1 MGRITKKISSSTA
14 AWVALL
20 LLILFVSGL
29 TIGCSRGARHR
40 VLSFFFDD
48 VPPLDQTED
57 SSAADSLKLAALSER
72 IHPDSAAVVQPTWSF
87 HPTSEKRECTSC
99 HDREQSFRLFDEPKN
114 LCVSCH
120 DQADAI
126 VVHAPVEAGACV
138 DCHNPHGSKNP
149 RMLVEIDEAL
159 CFQCHNKEE
168 VKPAEAVSL
177 HTPVEAG
184 NCLDCHNPH
193 GTKNPSMLVEA
204 PETLCFEC
212 HDVEH
217 IKPSSNMYIHAPVEA
232 DACLDCHDP
241 HGTQNP
247 RMLVEAGQDLC
258 FQCHDQEDIKSSE
271 SHEGIEDMVCYEC
284 HDPHNADNEY
294 FIR

>member
-72 IHPDSAAVVQPTWSF
+72 IHPDSAPLVQPTWSF

-99 HDREQSFRLFDEPKN
+99 HDREQSFRLIDEPET
-114 LCVSCH
+114 LCLTCH
-120 DQADAI
+120 GQADAD
-126 VVHAPVEAGACV
+126 VVHAPVEAGDCIA
-138 DCHNPHGSKNP
+138 CHNPHGTKNP
-149 RMLVEIDEAL
+149 YMLVALEDAL
-159 CFQCHNKEE
+159 CFQCHDQEE
-168 VKPAEAVSL
+168 VKPDTKYL
-177 HTPVEAG
+177 HAPVEAG
-184 NCLDCHNPH
+184 NCLDCHDPH
-193 GTKNPSMLVEA
+193 GTKNRHLLVE
-204 PETLCFEC
+204 P
-212 HDVEH
+212 
-217 IKPSSNMYIHAPVEA
+217 
-232 DACLDCHDP
+232 
-241 HGTQNP
+241 
-247 RMLVEAGQDLC
+247 GQSLC
-258 FQCHDQEDIKSSE
+258 FQCHYEEDVKSSE
-271 SHEGIEDMVCYEC
+271 AHEAIDDMACYEC